1 MLVPV
6 GSIVN
11 AGAVALGAGLGL
23 LAGSII
29 GEKLR
34 DSLFQVLGLCTV
46 LVGLHMAMV
55 AQDPLVVILSC
66 VFGIITGEALNLT
79 DRLTRGGDAF
89 KRLVR
94 SKNEKF
100 TEGLVA
106 STLIICVGA
115 MGIVG
120 CLEEG
125 LGGGR
130 ATLYSKSILDFC
142 ITMMLA
148 TAYGSGVVASAV
160 PLLIYQGA
168 LTLLAGVVAPY
179 LTEGIKVALVST
191 GGLMI
196 VGIGTNLIGV
206 KPIAISNLLPALVYA
221 VILGALMGG

>member
-1 MLVPV
+1 MIIPV

-11 AGAVALGAGLGL
+11 AGAVAAGAGLGL
-23 LAGSII
+23 LAGSVI
-29 GEKLR
+29 GDKLR

-46 LVGLHMAMV
+46 LVGLQMAMV
-55 AQDPLVVILSC
+55 AQDLLVVILSC
-66 VFGIITGEALNLT
+66 VLGIITGEAINLT
-79 DRLTRGGDAF
+79 DRLTRAGDAF

-100 TEGLVA
+100 TEGLVT
-106 STLIICVGA
+106 SSLIICVGA

-120 CLEEG
+120 SLEEG

-130 ATLYSKSILDFC
+130 STLYSKSILDFC

-148 TAYGSGVVASAV
+148 TAYGSGVVASAI
-160 PLLIYQGA
+160 PILIYQGS

-179 LTEGIKVALVST
+179 LTEAIKAAIVST

>member
-1 MLVPV
+1 MPI

-11 AGAVALGAGLGL
+11 AGAAAAGALLGL
-23 LAGSII
+23 WVGGILS
-29 GEKLR
+29 EKLR
-34 DSLFQVLGLCTV
+34 DSLFQVLGLCV
-46 LVGLHMAMV
+46 LLIGLKMAWA
-55 AQDPLVVILSC
+55 AQDLLPVIFSC
-66 VFGIITGEALNLT
+66 VLGIVTGEALNLT
-79 DRLTRGGDAF
+79 DRLTRGGEAV
-89 KRLVR
+89 KRLLR

-100 TEGLVA
+100 TEGLVT
-106 STLIICVGA
+106 SSLIICIGA
-115 MGIVG
+115 MGLVG

-125 LGGGR
+125 LGGSR

-148 TAYGSGVVASAV
+148 AAYGSGVVASAV

-168 LTLLAGVVAPY
+168 LTLLAGVAAPY
-179 LTEGIKVALVST
+179 LTEGLRATLIST

-221 VILGALMGG
+221 VILGIFMG